1 MRSKKYLLVI
11 VILALIGCDSA
22 EGGGTTGSTTTPS
35 NINNKTITPEITEQT
50 VKITYSDEDYKPI
63 EIYLDDLSFREAF
76 EIEYLA
82 KGKGHTF
89 WWNGNEYTTDM
100 YIDVNTLEG
109 KWVRN
114 SDDIDDSCFYNEWD
128 ECGVCNGEG
137 PLTWYFDLDGDGL
150 GDPNTWTKKCFYPS
164 VDEE

>member
-1 MRSKKYLLVI
+1 MRSNILMI
-11 VILALIGCDSA
+11 VVLMVFIGCEKA
-22 EGGGTTGSTTTPS
+22 EGGGTTTPS
-35 NINNKTITPEITEQT
+35 NITHQVITPEDKEATNT
-50 VKITYSDEDYKPI
+50 VGFHENYTIPV
-63 EIYLDDLSFREAF
+63 EINLDDLTFSEAF
-76 EIEYLA
+76 RIEHSA
-82 KGKGHTF
+82 KGEGRTF

-100 YIDVNTLEG
+100 YINVNTLDG

-114 SDDIDDSCFYNEWD
+114 SNDIDDSCYYNEWD

>member
-1 MRSKKYLLVI
+1 MRSNILMI
-11 VILALIGCDSA
+11 VILMVFIGCEKA
-22 EGGGTTGSTTTPS
+22 EGGGTTTPS
-35 NINNKTITPEITEQT
+35 NINHRVIKPEETKVT
-50 VKITYSDEDYKPI
+50 NTAGSYEDYIIPV
-63 EIYLDDLSFREAF
+63 EINLDDLTFSEAF
-76 EIEYLA
+76 RIERSA
-82 KGKGHTF
+82 KGEGHTF

-100 YIDVNTLEG
+100 YIDINTLDG